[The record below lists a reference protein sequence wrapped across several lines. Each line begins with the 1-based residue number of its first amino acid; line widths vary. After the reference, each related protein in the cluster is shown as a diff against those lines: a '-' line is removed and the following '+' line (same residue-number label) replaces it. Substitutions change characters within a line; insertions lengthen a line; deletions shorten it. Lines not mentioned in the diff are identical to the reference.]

1 MMTHDINPPAFA
13 LNLVRIIGIA
23 LALAIAGCS
32 AGAGT
37 QNRGNSLTLNS
48 ETAPGFE
55 NMQAGSEQDFMVNVG
70 RRSYFT
76 EGSATIDD
84 TAAATLNKQAD
95 WLLANGGWKIKLQ
108 GFADD
113 PGSEGKNT
121 TLSQQRAEAVMSY
134 LESRGVDRNRM
145 WAKGYGRDRLVR
157 DCTDITCKSQ
167 NRRVISNLRQEFDAA
182 AR

>member
-1 MMTHDINPPAFA
+1 MWQVVSSLKSAINIQHIFG
-13 LNLVRIIGIA
+13 VV
-23 LALAIAGCS
+23 LALTLAGCS

-37 QNRGNSLTLNS
+37 QNRGNSLSLDSNA
-48 ETAPGFE
+48 APGFE

-70 RRSYFT
+70 RRTYFT
-76 EGSATIDD
+76 QGSATIDD
-84 TAAATLNKQAD
+84 TAAETLNKQAN

-121 TLSQQRAEAVMSY
+121 TLSQKRAEAVMSY